1 MVHYCYPPYLCSY
14 IKFERSDAFPFNRK
28 AFVKYCYIIKKI
40 ENICKIVRKNIF
52 IRIYNKYVLLG
63 NADDYSELFQIIG
76 GLKVANGI
84 ELKLQDKKLKR
95 KLTLKRSVFNIIM
108 YSLVIYFMYKAYIN
122 FIPH

>member
-1 MVHYCYPPYLCSY
+1 M
-14 IKFERSDAFPFNRK
+14 
-28 AFVKYCYIIKKI
+28 
-40 ENICKIVRKNIF
+40 
-52 IRIYNKYVLLG
+52 LG

>member
-1 MVHYCYPPYLCSY
+1 M
-14 IKFERSDAFPFNRK
+14 
-28 AFVKYCYIIKKI
+28 
-40 ENICKIVRKNIF
+40 
-52 IRIYNKYVLLG
+52 YNKYVLLG